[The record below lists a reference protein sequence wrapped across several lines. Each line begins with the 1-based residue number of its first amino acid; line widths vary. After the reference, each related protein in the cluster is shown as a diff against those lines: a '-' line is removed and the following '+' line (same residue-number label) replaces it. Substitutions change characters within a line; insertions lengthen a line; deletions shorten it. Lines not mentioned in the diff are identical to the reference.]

1 MGSKHLRRAS
11 SSLGSMNA
19 RHLTSRWRAFRR
31 FKQCTL
37 SVTNR
42 VTTVNTYKPC
52 AVCEQ
57 PIDGP
62 VVAVDVHHR
71 RNRHERGWTARE
83 AVCLECVAKPADRTA
98 LAYVTGMAHVES
110 WWREET
116 PAPCAGC
123 GRPTIV
129 RPDGRRKVVACSS
142 ACRTASYRETSL
154 EAVTREC
161 DGCGAVVAGRSDR
174 RYCSPA
180 CRQRAHRRRSAAP
193 EVQAVAPVAV
203 EFEPAKVPGKSL
215 ERCRQEQTES
225 ILDWVETVTS
235 STMAPRP
242 LARAAWLAAQV
253 NARTLALLEDHL
265 AEGGTWSSAAE
276 QLGLPLRE
284 VLTRYQGRVKV
295 GSSER

>member
-1 MGSKHLRRAS
+1 M
-11 SSLGSMNA
+11 
-19 RHLTSRWRAFRR
+19 
-31 FKQCTL
+31 
-37 SVTNR
+37 
-42 VTTVNTYKPC
+42 NTYKPC

-62 VVAVDVHHR
+62 AVAIDVHRR
-71 RNRHERGWTARE
+71 RNRRERGWTARE
-83 AVCLECVAKPADRTA
+83 AVCLECVAMPADRTA
-98 LAYVTGMAHVES
+98 LAYVAGNAHVES

-142 ACRTASYRETSL
+142 ACRTASYRENSA

-161 DGCGAVVAGRSDR
+161 DGCRAVITGRSDR

-180 CRQRAHRRRSAAP
+180 CRQKAHRRRSTAP
-193 EVQAVAPVAV
+193 EAQTVAPVAV
-203 EFEPAKVPGKSL
+203 EFEPAKVPGKSR

-235 STMAPRP
+235 STMTPRP

-253 NARTLALLEDHL
+253 DARIVALLEDHL
-265 AEGGTWSSAAE
+265 AEGGTWSSAAD
-276 QLGLPLRE
+276 QLGLPLGE
-284 VLTRYQGRVKV
+284 VLARYQGRVKV